1 MHSMDTQWMTSF
13 PQCMHIKT
21 IAKYHSLMLYYNLK
35 NWNKIGKLKK
45 NQCYEKLH
53 FQYIRKLLSRIKYLL
68 IKLNAYPTLI

>member
-21 IAKYHSLMLYYNLK
+21 IAKYHSVMLYYNLK

-45 NQCYEKLH
+45 VNVMKNCT
-53 FQYIRKLLSRIKYLL
+53 F
-68 IKLNAYPTLI
+68 NT